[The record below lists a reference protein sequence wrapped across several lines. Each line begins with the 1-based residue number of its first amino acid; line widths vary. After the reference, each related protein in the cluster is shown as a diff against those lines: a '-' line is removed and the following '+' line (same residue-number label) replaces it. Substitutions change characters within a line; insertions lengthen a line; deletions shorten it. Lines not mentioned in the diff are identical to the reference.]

1 MKKTTFIKSIIAA
14 LLIAGST
21 FTAKADKGMWL
32 IHLMAQ
38 TNYEA
43 MKAKG
48 VELSA
53 EEIYSETAPSLKDAI
68 VALDFGS
75 CTGSMIS
82 KNGLM
87 ITNHHCAYDDI
98 QKLSSLEHD
107 YLKNGFWSKNQGEEI
122 RIPGKTVMFLDR
134 VIDVTDEYREVLK
147 SFEKDDEAA
156 PYTSRRANSVIEKKY
171 AKKG

>member
-1 MKKTTFIKSIIAA
+1 MKKITFIKSIIAS

-21 FTAKADKGMWL
+21 LAAKADEGMWL

-43 MKAKG
+43 MKARG
-48 VELSA
+48 VELTA
-53 EEIYSETAPSLKDAI
+53 EEIYSETTPSLKDAI

-107 YLKNGFWSKNQGEEI
+107 YLKNGFWAKNQSEEI

-134 VIDVTDEYREVLK
+134 VIDVTDEYRKVLK
-147 SFEKDDEAA
+147 SFE
-156 PYTSRRANSVIEKKY
+156 
-171 AKKG
+171 

>member
-48 VELSA
+48 VL
-53 EEIYSETAPSLKDAI
+53 L
-68 VALDFGS
+68 
-75 CTGSMIS
+75 
-82 KNGLM
+82 
-87 ITNHHCAYDDI
+87 
-98 QKLSSLEHD
+98 
-107 YLKNGFWSKNQGEEI
+107 
-122 RIPGKTVMFLDR
+122 
-134 VIDVTDEYREVLK
+134 
-147 SFEKDDEAA
+147 
-156 PYTSRRANSVIEKKY
+156 
-171 AKKG
+171 

>member
-68 VALDFGS
+68 VEA
-75 CTGSMIS
+75 
-82 KNGLM
+82 
-87 ITNHHCAYDDI
+87 A
-98 QKLSSLEHD
+98 
-107 YLKNGFWSKNQGEEI
+107 
-122 RIPGKTVMFLDR
+122 
-134 VIDVTDEYREVLK
+134 REV
-147 SFEKDDEAA
+147 
-156 PYTSRRANSVIEKKY
+156 
-171 AKKG
+171 